1 MATDNSPPR
10 IRIILTTAFS
20 SLVILVALNYVFR
33 SYFLMMTEEV
43 EHAHLAKPEELLK
56 LHEGEARNL
65 TSSPLP
71 IAQAM
76 QELARGRTN
85 EALKQRADVTP
96 EQSPDLGPMVGWIRA
111 QNPIYVER
119 AAAESAT
126 PAPAPAAA
134 GDGGAALA
142 AGDAGASA
150 LAAGATDG
158 GKPAPP
164 APGAPG
170 KGPSTTQAPADAG
183 THH

>member
-33 SYFLMMTEEV
+33 SYFVMMTEEV

-85 EALKQRADVTP
+85 DALKQRADVTP

-111 QNPIYVER
+111 QNPVYVER
-119 AAAESAT
+119 AAAEAAQ
-126 PAPAPAAA
+126 PAPTAAPA
-134 GDGGAALA
+134 GDGGTALA
-142 AGDAGASA
+142 AGDAGATPT
-150 LAAGATDG
+150 ATDG
-158 GKPAPP
+158 GKPATP

-170 KGPSTTQAPADAG
+170 KGPSTTAPPADAG
-183 THH
+183 AHH

>member
-33 SYFLMMTEEV
+33 SYFIMMTEEV
-43 EHAHLAKPEELLK
+43 EHDHLAKPEELLK

-85 EALKQRADVTP
+85 DALKQRADLTP

-111 QNPIYVER
+111 
-119 AAAESAT
+119 
-126 PAPAPAAA
+126 
-134 GDGGAALA
+134 
-142 AGDAGASA
+142 
-150 LAAGATDG
+150 
-158 GKPAPP
+158 
-164 APGAPG
+164 
-170 KGPSTTQAPADAG
+170 
-183 THH
+183 

>member
-20 SLVILVALNYVFR
+20 SLVILVALNCVFR

-65 TSSPLP
+65 TSSPVP

-119 AAAESAT
+119 AAAEAAT
-126 PAPAPAAA
+126 PAPAAA

-170 KGPSTTQAPADAG
+170 KGPTTTQAPADAG